1 MLLYD
6 LSFHNQ
12 IYIQLRRFIIS
23 GFIFRHVSFLQFI
36 NKYLIFLPACTSN
49 IFRLSMSD
57 LEQFFTKF
65 RKNIIGI
72 DSVFETPFGVKDLV
86 YADWVASGRLYRPI
100 EKRIVD
106 EIGPMVGNTHSESSA
121 TGKAMTD
128 AYHMAQK
135 IVKRHV
141 NADDNDILI
150 FTGTG
155 MTSAIAK
162 LQRILGLKVP
172 EQSINYCVFNH
183 GEYTS
188 CRDIA
193 NENRPVVFL
202 THAEHHSNHT
212 SWFETLADVVVLEP
226 SADLRVDPEKLRK
239 TIVRYKDR
247 PLLIGSFTAC
257 SNVTGYIPPYYEL
270 ARIMHEN
277 NGYCFVDF
285 AASAPYVDIDMHPEE
300 KMEQLDAVFF
310 SPHKF
315 LGGPGSA
322 GVLIFNRQLYKNET
336 PDNPGGGTVKWTN
349 RWGGYS
355 YISDIEVKEDGGTPG
370 FLQGIRAALAIRLKE
385 EMGTERINGR
395 EKELINLAF
404 NGLEK
409 VKGLHILAGHITER
423 LGVFSFY
430 LDKVHHN
437 LVTKLLN
444 DRFGIQLRGGC
455 SCAGTY
461 GHFLLNVDFG
471 LSKEI
476 TDRIEAGDLS
486 MKPGWIRLS
495 LHPTMTDSEL
505 LFITDSIEK
514 VGENAD
520 EWGRDYYYDR
530 HTNEFHHSSFVEG
543 SIPEVSGWFD
553 LG

>member
-1 MLLYD
+1 M
-6 LSFHNQ
+6 
-12 IYIQLRRFIIS
+12 
-23 GFIFRHVSFLQFI
+23 V
-36 NKYLIFLPACTSN
+36 
-49 IFRLSMSD
+49 D
-57 LEQFFTKF
+57 LEKYFNQF

-72 DSVFETPFGVKDLV
+72 DACIETPYGNKKMI
-86 YADWVASGRLYRPI
+86 YADWIASGRLYEPI
-100 EKRIVD
+100 EIKISE

-128 AYHMAQK
+128 AYRLAQK
-135 IVKRHV
+135 IVKLHV
-141 NADDNDILI
+141 NANDNDILI

-172 EQSINYCVFNH
+172 EQAINYCVFNH
-183 GEYTS
+183 WEYNS
-188 CRDIA
+188 CREIP

-212 SWFETLADVVVLEP
+212 SWFETLAEVVTLEP
-226 SADLRVDPEKLRK
+226 TADLKVDPNVLRK
-239 TIVRYKDR
+239 MILKFKDR

-257 SNVTGYIPPYYEL
+257 SNVTGYMPPYYEL

-285 AASAPYVDIDMHPEE
+285 AASAPYVDINMHPSD

-322 GVLIFNRQLYKNET
+322 GVLVFNRQLYKNET
-336 PDNPGGGTVKWTN
+336 PDTPGGGTVKWTN

-370 FLQGIRAALAIRLKE
+370 FLQGIRAALVIKLKE
-385 EMGTERINGR
+385 DMGTDMIHKR
-395 EKELINLAF
+395 EKELIDIAF
-404 NGLEK
+404 KELSNTD
-409 VKGLHILAGHITER
+409 GLHILAENINER

-430 LDKVHHN
+430 IDKVHHN

-444 DRFGIQLRGGC
+444 DRYGIQVRGGC

-461 GHFLLNVDFG
+461 GHFLLNVDFN

-495 LHPTMTDSEL
+495 LHPTMTDNEL
-505 LFITDSIEK
+505 YFITEAIRK
-514 VGENAD
+514 VAENAQ
-520 EWGRDYYYDR
+520 EWSEDYLYDR
-530 HTNEFHHSSFVEG
+530 HTNEFHHKSNTENNLSVL
-543 SIPEVSGWFD
+543 SKWFELD
-553 LG
+553 